1 MKTNVVTALMVA
13 GVFGGFASG
22 VAQTENSSVPE
33 PPGHT
38 SGPRIEFAT
47 NVFNFGKVSS
57 GEVVRHDFV
66 FTNVGDATLEIKD
79 VRPGCGCTTAG
90 TWDKQVEP
98 GKTGTIPLQ
107 LNSANMGGAVTKS
120 ATVTC
125 NDPGKPK
132 VVLQITGT
140 VWKPIEVTPTTT
152 VFNVSDESQTNV
164 TKVVRIVNNLE
175 EPLKLSDLK
184 CTNQVFRAE
193 LKTVRP
199 DKEFELHITAV
210 PPFPGTSIRAPVTLK
225 TSSEKMPT
233 ISVTAYVAVQPAV
246 AVMPNQISLPA
257 GPLAKAMSP
266 AVKIRSNGTNSLVL
280 SEASANIP
288 EAEVRLEETQPGRLF
303 NLVVSFPA
311 GFQIQPDQKV
321 EVTLKSNHPKFPLIK
336 VPVVQ
341 SKSPAAAATPRV
353 QPPIRVLPTKEASPV
368 AAENEPLTKPEA
380 RQ

>member
-38 SGPRIEFAT
+38 SGPKIEFAT
-47 NVFNFGKVSS
+47 DVFNFGKVSS

-66 FTNVGDATLEIKD
+66 FTNVGDATLEIKE

-140 VWKPIEVTPTTT
+140 VWKPIEVPTMA
-152 VFNVSDESQTNV
+152 VFNVSDESETNV

-184 CTNQVFRAE
+184 CTNQVLRAE

-210 PPFPGTSIRAPVTLK
+210 PPFPATSVGAPVTLK

-233 ISVTAYVAVQPAV
+233 ISVTAYLAVQPAV

-303 NLVVSFPA
+303 NLAVSLPE

-341 SKSPAAAATPRV
+341 SKSPAAAATQRV
-353 QPPIRVLPTKEASPV
+353 QPPIRVLTSKEASPV
-368 AAENEPLTKPEA
+368 AGENEPLAKPEA
-380 RQ
+380 RN

>member
-1 MKTNVVTALMVA
+1 MKTNVATALMVA

-22 VAQTENSSVPE
+22 VAQTENSSEPE

-47 NVFNFGKVSS
+47 TVFDFGKISS

-66 FTNVGDATLEIKD
+66 FTNVGNATLEIKE

-107 LNSANMGGAVTKS
+107 LNSANFGGAVTKS

-132 VVLQITGT
+132 VMLQFTGT

-152 VFNVSDESQTNV
+152 VFNVSDESETNV

-210 PPFPGTSIRAPVTLK
+210 PPFPGTSISAPVTLK

-233 ISVTAYVAVQPAV
+233 INVTAYVAVQPAV
-246 AVMPNQISLPA
+246 AVMPNQILLPA
-257 GPLAKAMSP
+257 GPLAKAMNP
-266 AVKIRSNGTNSLVL
+266 KVMIRSNGANSLVL

-303 NLVVSFPA
+303 NLAVSFPA

-321 EVTLKSNHPKFPLIK
+321 EVTVKSNHPKFPLIK

-341 SKSPAAAATPRV
+341 SKSAAAGAT
-353 QPPIRVLPTKEASPV
+353 
-368 AAENEPLTKPEA
+368 A
-380 RQ
+380 RLQAPDSGSSDQGSVGNGGGK

>member
-38 SGPRIEFAT
+38 SGPKIEFAT
-47 NVFNFGKVSS
+47 DVFNFGKVSS

-66 FTNVGDATLEIKD
+66 FTNVGDATLEIKE

-152 VFNVSDESQTNV
+152 VFNVSDESETNV

-233 ISVTAYVAVQPAV
+233 ISVTAYLAVQPAV
-246 AVMPNQISLPA
+246 AVMPNQILLPA

-266 AVKIRSNGTNSLVL
+266 AVKIRSNGKNSLVL
-280 SEASANIP
+280 SEAGANIP

-303 NLVVSFPA
+303 NLAVSFPE

-341 SKSPAAAATPRV
+341 SKSPAAAATPQA
-353 QPPIRVLPTKEASPV
+353 QPLIGVLTSKEAPPV
-368 AAENEPLTKPEA
+368 ARENEPLAKPEA
-380 RQ
+380 RK

>member
-22 VAQTENSSVPE
+22 VAQTRNSSVPD
-33 PPGHT
+33 PAGQT

-57 GEVVRHDFV
+57 GEVVRHEFV

-79 VRPGCGCTTAG
+79 VRPACGCTIAG

-107 LNSANMGGAVTKS
+107 FNSANFGGAVTKS
-120 ATVTC
+120 VTVTC
-125 NDPGKPK
+125 NDPGKST
-132 VVLQITGT
+132 VLLKITGT
-140 VWKPIEVTPTTT
+140 VWKPIEVTPTMT
-152 VFNVSDESQTNV
+152 VFNVSDESETNV
-164 TKVVRIVNNLE
+164 TKVVRIVNNLD

-184 CTNQVFRAE
+184 CTNQVFRLE

-210 PPFPGTSIRAPVTLK
+210 PPFTGTSISAPVTLK

-233 ISVTAYVAVQPAV
+233 IRVTAYVAVQQAV
-246 AVMPNQISLPA
+246 VVIPNTILLPA

-266 AVKIRSNGTNSLVL
+266 AVKIRGNGTNSLVL

-303 NLVVSFPA
+303 NLAVSFPA

-341 SKSPAAAATPRV
+341 SKSPAAAPTPG
-353 QPPIRVLPTKEASPV
+353 VLPQNRALPPKEASPV
-368 AAENEPLTKPEA
+368 AGGK
-380 RQ
+380 

>member
-33 PPGHT
+33 SPGHT
-38 SGPRIEFAT
+38 SGPKIEFA
-47 NVFNFGKVSS
+47 NDVFNFGKVSS

-66 FTNVGDATLEIKD
+66 FTNVGNATLEIKD

-107 LNSANMGGAVTKS
+107 FNSASFGGAVTKS

-125 NDPGKPK
+125 NDPAKSK
-132 VVLQITGT
+132 VVLQFTGT
-140 VWKPIEVTPTTT
+140 VWKPIEVTPATT
-152 VFNVSDESQTNV
+152 VFNVSDESETNV

-233 ISVTAYVAVQPAV
+233 ISVTAYLAVQPAV

-266 AVKIRSNGTNSLVL
+266 AVKIRSYGTNSLVL

-303 NLVVSFPA
+303 NLAVSFPA

>member
-1 MKTNVVTALMVA
+1 
-13 GVFGGFASG
+13 
-22 VAQTENSSVPE
+22 
-33 PPGHT
+33 
-38 SGPRIEFAT
+38 
-47 NVFNFGKVSS
+47 
-57 GEVVRHDFV
+57 VRHDFV
-66 FTNVGDATLEIKD
+66 FTNVGDATLEIKE

-90 TWDKQVEP
+90 SWDKQVEP

-107 LNSANMGGAVTKS
+107 LNSANFGGAVTKS

-125 NDPGKPK
+125 NDPGKPL

-140 VWKPIEVTPTTT
+140 VWKPIEVTPTTA

-184 CTNQVFRAE
+184 CPNQLFRAE

-210 PPFPGTSIRAPVTLK
+210 PPFTGTSVSAPVTLK

-233 ISVTAYVAVQPAV
+233 INVTAYLAVQQAV
-246 AVMPNQISLPA
+246 AVMPNQIVLPA

-266 AVKIRSNGTNSLVL
+266 AVTIRSNGTNSLVL

-303 NLVVSFPA
+303 NLVVSFPV

-341 SKSPAAAATPRV
+341 AKSPAAAATPWV
-353 QPPIRVLPTKEASPV
+353 EPPNRVLLSKEASSV
-368 AAENEPLTKPEA
+368 AGGK
-380 RQ
+380 

>member
-1 MKTNVVTALMVA
+1 MKTNILTVLMVG
-13 GVFGGFASG
+13 GVFGGFASS

-33 PPGHT
+33 LPGHS
-38 SGPRIEFAT
+38 SGPRIEFET
-47 NVFNFGKVSS
+47 PVFNFGKVSS

-90 TWDKQVEP
+90 SWDKRVEP

-107 LNSANMGGAVTKS
+107 LNSANFGGAVTKS

-125 NDPGKPK
+125 NDPGKPL

-140 VWKPIEVTPTTT
+140 VWKPIEVTPPTA

-175 EPLKLSDLK
+175 EPLKLSDPK
-184 CTNQVFRAE
+184 CTNPAFRAE
-193 LKTVRP
+193 LKTVQP

-210 PPFPGTSIRAPVTLK
+210 PPFTGTSVGAPVTLK

-233 ISVTAYVAVQPAV
+233 ISVTAYLVVQPAV
-246 AVMPNQISLPA
+246 AVMPNQIVLPA
-257 GPLAKAMSP
+257 EPLAKAMSP
-266 AVKIRSNGTNSLVL
+266 AVTIRSNGTNSLVL

-311 GFQIQPDQKV
+311 GFQIQSDQKV
-321 EVTLKSNHPKFPLIK
+321 EVSVKSNHPKFPLIK

-341 SKSPAAAATPRV
+341 AKSAAAAATPRV
-353 QPPIRVLPTKEASPV
+353 EPPNRVLLSKEASSV
-368 AAENEPLTKPEA
+368 AGGK
-380 RQ
+380 

>member
-47 NVFNFGKVSS
+47 DVFNFGKVSS

-66 FTNVGDATLEIKD
+66 FTNVGNATLEIKD

-140 VWKPIEVTPTTT
+140 VWKPIEVTPTMA
-152 VFNVSDESQTNV
+152 VFNVSDESETNV

-210 PPFPGTSIRAPVTLK
+210 PPFTGVHQSSSYPENVVGKDANDQRDGVRGGAASGSGHAQPDLPPGGALGEGDEPRSQDSQQRDELVGFVGGQCEHPGGRSPPGRDAARPF
-225 TSSEKMPT
+225 
-233 ISVTAYVAVQPAV
+233 VQPGGQLSGGI
-246 AVMPNQISLPA
+246 PNPA
-257 GPLAKAMSP
+257 
-266 AVKIRSNGTNSLVL
+266 RS
-280 SEASANIP
+280 E
-288 EAEVRLEETQPGRLF
+288 GRGD
-303 NLVVSFPA
+303 S
-311 GFQIQPDQKV
+311 
-321 EVTLKSNHPKFPLIK
+321 
-336 VPVVQ
+336 
-341 SKSPAAAATPRV
+341 
-353 QPPIRVLPTKEASPV
+353 
-368 AAENEPLTKPEA
+368 
-380 RQ
+380 

>member
-1 MKTNVVTALMVA
+1 M
-13 GVFGGFASG
+13 
-22 VAQTENSSVPE
+22 PE
-33 PPGHT
+33 PPAPT
-38 SGPRIEFAT
+38 SGPRIEFET
-47 NVFNFGKVSS
+47 NVFNFGKSVQARWCNTTLCFRSW
-57 GEVVRHDFV
+57 R
-66 FTNVGDATLEIKD
+66 ATLEIKE

-107 LNSANMGGAVTKS
+107 FNSANFGGAVTKS

-125 NDPGKPK
+125 NDPAKSK

-140 VWKPIEVTPTTT
+140 VWKPIDVTPATT
-152 VFNVSDESQTNV
+152 VFKVSDESETNV
-164 TKVVRIVNNLE
+164 TKVVRIVSNLE
-175 EPLKLSDLK
+175 EPLKLSDLE
-184 CTNQVFRAE
+184 CTNQVVRAE

-210 PPFPGTSIRAPVTLK
+210 PPFTGSIKAPVTLK

-233 ISVTAYVAVQPAV
+233 ISVMAYVALQPAV
-246 AVMPNQISLPA
+246 AVMPNRIVLPA

-266 AVKIRSNGTNSLVL
+266 AVKIRGNGTNSLVL
-280 SEASANIP
+280 SEARANIP

-336 VPVVQ
+336 VPVQ

-353 QPPIRVLPTKEASPV
+353 QPPIGVLPSTEASPV
-368 AAENEPLTKPEA
+368 AGGK
-380 RQ
+380 

>member
-13 GVFGGFASG
+13 GVFGGFGSG

-47 NVFNFGKVSS
+47 DVFNFGKVSS

-66 FTNVGDATLEIKD
+66 FTNVGDATLEIKE

-90 TWDKQVEP
+90 TWDKRVEP

-107 LNSANMGGAVTKS
+107 FNSANMG
-120 ATVTC
+120 
-125 NDPGKPK
+125 NDPAKSK
-132 VVLQITGT
+132 VVLQFTGT

-175 EPLKLSDLK
+175 EPLKLSDLE

-193 LKTVRP
+193 LKTVQP

-210 PPFPGTSIRAPVTLK
+210 PPFTGSIRAPVTLK

-246 AVMPNQISLPA
+246 AVMPNRIVLPA

-266 AVKIRSNGTNSLVL
+266 AVKIRSNGTNTLVL

-311 GFQIQPDQKV
+311 GFQIQPDQEV

-336 VPVVQ
+336 VPVQ

-353 QPPIRVLPTKEASPV
+353 QPPIGVLPTKEASQV
-368 AAENEPLTKPEA
+368 AGGK
-380 RQ
+380 

>member
-47 NVFNFGKVSS
+47 DVFNFGKVSS

-66 FTNVGDATLEIKD
+66 FTNVGDATLEIKE

-140 VWKPIEVTPTTT
+140 VWKPIEVTPTMA
-152 VFNVSDESQTNV
+152 VFNVSDESETNV

-210 PPFPGTSIRAPVTLK
+210 PPFPGTSMRAPVTLK

-233 ISVTAYVAVQPAV
+233 INVTAYLAVQPAV

-303 NLVVSFPA
+303 NLAVSFPE

-341 SKSPAAAATPRV
+341 SKSPAAAATPQV
-353 QPPIRVLPTKEASPV
+353 QPPIRVLTSKEASPV
-368 AAENEPLTKPEA
+368 AGENEPLAKPEA
-380 RQ
+380 RK

>member
-33 PPGHT
+33 PPAPT
-38 SGPRIEFAT
+38 SGPRIEFES
-47 NVFNFGKVSS
+47 NVFNFGKVNS

-66 FTNVGDATLEIKD
+66 FRNVGDATLEIKD

-107 LNSANMGGAVTKS
+107 FNSANFGGAVTKS

-125 NDPGKPK
+125 NDPAKSK

-140 VWKPIEVTPTTT
+140 VWKPIEVTPAMT

-175 EPLKLSDLK
+175 EPLKLSDLE

-210 PPFPGTSIRAPVTLK
+210 PPFPSTSIRAPVTLK

-246 AVMPNQISLPA
+246 AIKPNQIVLPA

-288 EAEVRLEETQPGRLF
+288 EAEVRLEEAQPGRLF
-303 NLVVSFPA
+303 NLAVSFPA

-341 SKSPAAAATPRV
+341 SKSPAAAATPV
-353 QPPIRVLPTKEASPV
+353 QPPIRVLSSKEASPV
-368 AAENEPLTKPEA
+368 AGGK
-380 RQ
+380 

>member
-66 FTNVGDATLEIKD
+66 FTNVGDATLEIKE

-140 VWKPIEVTPTTT
+140 VWKPIEVTPTTA
-152 VFNVSDESQTNV
+152 VFNVSDESETNV

-175 EPLKLSDLK
+175 EPLELSDL
-184 CTNQVFRAE
+184 E
-193 LKTVRP
+193 
-199 DKEFELHITAV
+199 
-210 PPFPGTSIRAPVTLK
+210 
-225 TSSEKMPT
+225 
-233 ISVTAYVAVQPAV
+233 
-246 AVMPNQISLPA
+246 
-257 GPLAKAMSP
+257 
-266 AVKIRSNGTNSLVL
+266 
-280 SEASANIP
+280 
-288 EAEVRLEETQPGRLF
+288 
-303 NLVVSFPA
+303 
-311 GFQIQPDQKV
+311 
-321 EVTLKSNHPKFPLIK
+321 
-336 VPVVQ
+336 
-341 SKSPAAAATPRV
+341 
-353 QPPIRVLPTKEASPV
+353 
-368 AAENEPLTKPEA
+368 
-380 RQ
+380 